1 MIRLPAPRVDRRG
14 SGRLHS
20 PNNTFSP
27 EPEDPSMSKKSAL
40 IAMLPIALFASA
52 GTAQQYPLLD
62 KVAAKVIAKYQSSTC
77 EQLFEQKSQPKSPEE
92 QKFVQLL
99 QSDPRLQ
106 QAFFAQV
113 AAPIASRLFS
123 CGLIP

>member
-1 MIRLPAPRVDRRG
+1 MIKRVCL
-14 SGRLHS
+14 SV
-20 PNNTFSP
+20 
-27 EPEDPSMSKKSAL
+27 SA
-40 IAMLPIALFASA
+40 IALFLGGVAF
-52 GTAQQYPLLD
+52 AQQYPVLNM
-62 KVAAKVIAKYQSSTC
+62 VAGKVIQKYQSSSC
-77 EQLFEQKSQPKSPEE
+77 EQLFEQKNEPKSPEE

-99 QSDPRLQ
+99 QSDPQLQ